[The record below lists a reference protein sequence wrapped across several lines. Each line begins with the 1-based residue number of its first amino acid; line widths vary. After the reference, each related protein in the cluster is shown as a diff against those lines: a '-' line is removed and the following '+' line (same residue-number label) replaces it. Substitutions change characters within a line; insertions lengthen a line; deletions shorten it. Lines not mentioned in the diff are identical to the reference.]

1 MSVWALVVAMM
12 APVAGTLSDRYP
24 PAILGGVGL
33 SILSM
38 GMAGLGV
45 MSADV
50 PFGLM
55 ALCMALCG
63 MGFGLFQSPNL
74 RAIMTSAPA
83 HRTSGASG
91 MVALARLIGQATGA
105 ALVAL
110 CFNLFGP
117 MGAGRAIML
126 GAVTAGLGAA
136 LSLARLRAR

>member
-1 MSVWALVVAMM
+1 
-12 APVAGTLSDRYP
+12 
-24 PAILGGVGL
+24 
-33 SILSM
+33 
-38 GMAGLGV
+38 MAGLGV

-50 PFGLM
+50 SFGLM

-91 MVALARLIGQATGA
+91 MLAMARLIGQASGA

-117 MGAGRAIML
+117 MGAGRAILL
-126 GAVTAGLGAA
+126 GAVTAGLGAV